1 MSNRTR
7 PFLHALLGALAV
19 GGAAPAVAEEPA
31 RFVVYYGQ
39 DAAPDDFAPYR
50 RAVLDADHHPPLAP
64 LKARGVELF
73 GYVSI
78 GEADQA
84 RSYHGDVAAAGLL
97 LGANPNW
104 PGARYVDLRKPAWRT
119 LLLDRII
126 PGVLAEGFQG
136 LFLDTLDDA
145 AFLENADP
153 VANRGMIGAGA
164 ATIRAIRARFPTIP
178 LMLNR
183 AYEVA
188 ALVPN
193 DLESILAESMAGDYD
208 FRTKRYRLRAGPDLA
223 WGMARVA
230 ELRALNPSLGLYS
243 LDYWDPKDPRGIAR
257 LYERERR
264 AGFVPYVAT
273 VDLQTIVPEPRA
285 RASR

>member
-1 MSNRTR
+1 MA
-7 PFLHALLGALAV
+7 FA
-19 GGAAPAVAEEPA
+19 GAATTCTAQPA

-39 DAAPDDFAPYR
+39 DAAPDDFTPYQ

-64 LKARGVELF
+64 LKDKGIELF
-73 GYVSI
+73 GYVSL

-84 RSYHGDVAAAGLL
+84 RSYHDDVAAAGLL

-119 LLLDRII
+119 LLLDHII
-126 PGVLAEGFQG
+126 PGVIAQGFNG

-153 VANRGMIGAGA
+153 VGNRGMIGAGA

-193 DLESILAESMAGDYD
+193 ELESILAESMAGDYD
-208 FRTKRYRLRAGPDLA
+208 FKTKRYRLRAGPDLT

-230 ELRALNPSLGLYS
+230 ELRALNPNIGFYS
-243 LDYWDPKDPRGIAR
+243 LDYWDPKDQRGIAR
-257 LYERERR
+257 LYEQERR
-264 AGFVPYVAT
+264 AGFIPYVAT
-273 VDLQTIVPEPRA
+273 IDLQKIISEPRVKTP
-285 RASR
+285 R

>member
-1 MSNRTR
+1 MTSRTKSVLR
-7 PFLHALLGALAV
+7 ALVGAMAFA
-19 GGAAPAVAEEPA
+19 GIAPARAADVE

-39 DAAPDDFAPYR
+39 DATTDDFAPYR
-50 RAVLDADHHPPLAP
+50 RAVLDADHHPALAP
-64 LKARGVELF
+64 LAARGIELF
-73 GYVSI
+73 GYVSV
-78 GEADQA
+78 GEADEA
-84 RSYHGDVAAAGLL
+84 RPYHAQVAAAGLL

-126 PGVLAEGFQG
+126 PGVVAQGFQG

-153 VANRGMIGAGA
+153 VANRGMIEAGA
-164 ATIRAIRARFPTIP
+164 ATIRAIRARYPSIP

-193 DLESILAESMAGDYD
+193 DLESILAESLTSDYD
-208 FRTKRYRLRAGPDLA
+208 FKSRRYHMRARADLA

-230 ELRALNPSLGLYS
+230 ELRALNPRLSLYS
-243 LDYWDPKDPRGIAR
+243 LDYWDPTDQRGIAR
-257 LYERERR
+257 LYEQERR
-264 AGFVPYVAT
+264 AGFVAYVAT
-273 VDLQTIVPEPRA
+273 VDLQKIVGEPRI